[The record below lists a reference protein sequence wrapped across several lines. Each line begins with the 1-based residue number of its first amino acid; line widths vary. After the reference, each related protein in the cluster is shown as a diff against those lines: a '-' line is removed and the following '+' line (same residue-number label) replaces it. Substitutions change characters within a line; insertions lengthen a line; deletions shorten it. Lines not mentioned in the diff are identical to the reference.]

1 MFVTQRM
8 AVCTISDQNVKER
21 SRKCE
26 FKPFNFKTELS
37 FSPHSLNWQHC
48 AIEREYMNWSR
59 SCDSFDQEFVSP
71 NEDKRKCISQCEEN
85 IWTDQGLVKV
95 LIKNLFLPV
104 KITGSVWANVRR
116 ICFWDST
123 KGQNESAEFQIHRSI
138 LPIKCDFK
146 TQQKQDLCSKGLEVR
161 LAYRMMIGFS
171 SPMHGVFSVK
181 LTWSSDLDRNFPTT
195 LCLMRLLHTIFT
207 WSMCTHSSLRCVPS
221 FPWSQMR

>member
-71 NEDKRKCISQCEEN
+71 NEDKRKCMSMWGEYMNWSRPCESIDQELVSPSEDNRKCVSQCEEN
-85 IWTDQGLVKV
+85 LFLGFNKKSKWICRISDSQVNIANKMWFQNSAKTGLV
-95 LIKNLFLPV
+95 
-104 KITGSVWANVRR
+104 
-116 ICFWDST
+116 
-123 KGQNESAEFQIHRSI
+123 
-138 LPIKCDFK
+138 
-146 TQQKQDLCSKGLEVR
+146 
-161 LAYRMMIGFS
+161 
-171 SPMHGVFSVK
+171 
-181 LTWSSDLDRNFPTT
+181 
-195 LCLMRLLHTIFT
+195 
-207 WSMCTHSSLRCVPS
+207 
-221 FPWSQMR
+221 